1 MTIEEIIAIAD
12 FLGDDITEDQFWR
25 LADEARKLSIADRE
39 RLHARLHARL
49 CGGPLY
55 TEISMNRAEMGGY
68 HRY

>member
-39 RLHARLHARL
+39 RLHARLHARF

>member
-39 RLHARLHARL
+39 RLHARL